1 MHDVGE
7 KNLEKHDK
15 RRRKHKIGEQR
26 LTGFLGVST
35 MSIAN
40 MPTAMQ
46 MLNETYI
53 APSTCAMKTAVTRH
67 HRCGGMSP
75 KKDISPL
82 PAMMAL
88 SANSTLLAMIRY
100 NTHSGKS
107 TPSRGMPSSWLRMTR
122 LKAMRKTAVRISM
135 VRSFICILPDGLRR
149 IPTFSY

>member
-7 KNLEKHDK
+7 KDLEKHDK

-26 LTGFLGVST
+26 LTGFAGVST

-107 TPSRGMPSSWLRMTR
+107 TPSRGCPQAGS
-122 LKAMRKTAVRISM
+122 A
-135 VRSFICILPDGLRR
+135 
-149 IPTFSY
+149 